1 MGTEQNAAPKVSII
15 VPIYN
20 MERYLG
26 KCLDALTKQT
36 LVDIEIV
43 AVNDGSTDSSLS
55 ILCAYAE
62 KDPRI
67 RIIDKPNSGYGASM
81 NRGIDEARG
90 EYADASIYD
99 EVYGTALVCDTA
111 GRVYLID
118 KIGRCVSE
126 PMEGYQDA
134 EIRHLSGDGSHA
146 FCIVQDGKSCL
157 CIVEEL

>member
-15 VPIYN
+15 VPVYN

-43 AVNDGSTDSSLS
+43 AVNDGSTDSSLN
-55 ILCAYAE
+55 ILRAYAE

-90 EYADASIYD
+90 EY
-99 EVYGTALVCDTA
+99 
-111 GRVYLID
+111 
-118 KIGRCVSE
+118 IG
-126 PMEGYQDA
+126 
-134 EIRHLSGDGSHA
+134 
-146 FCIVQDGKSCL
+146 
-157 CIVEEL
+157 IVEPDDYPDLVMFDKLYKAAKKHTCDLVK